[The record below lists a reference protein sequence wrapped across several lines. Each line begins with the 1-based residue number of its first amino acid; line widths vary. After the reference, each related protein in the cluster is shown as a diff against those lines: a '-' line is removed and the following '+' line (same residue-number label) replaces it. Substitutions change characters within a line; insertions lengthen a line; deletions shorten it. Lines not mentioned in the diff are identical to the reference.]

1 MKSKN
6 SLPESI
12 LVTSTL
18 AQRIQGL
25 RSLNNFTVLDLAKLT
40 KIPIKQIEDIE
51 SGLDTWLSS
60 VLRQK
65 LANAL
70 KVEPNLLLEVE
81 FKDYVDIKFVDYKI
95 CPNCKI
101 DLQLKTYE
109 GFDFNNDVVQ
119 LQKFYCSKCPYVIT
133 KD

>member
-81 FKDYVDIKFVDYKI
+81 FKDYVDIKFIDYKI
-95 CPNCKI
+95 CPNCNI
-101 DLQLKTYE
+101 DLRLKIYE

-119 LQKFYCSKCPYVIT
+119 LQKFYCPKCPYVIT